1 MGKLNVKRGVSQAVE
16 AKTAVA
22 ELYQQLQQEQIKLLV
37 FFCSPHYNLNDLSQA
52 LVEFFPDTQVI
63 GCTTAGEITPLGY
76 LSGSLTGVSIASP
89 HFTAKISCIDSL
101 SHAHLSEIS
110 LPISALTAE
119 MTNYPSQE
127 LFAFLLID
135 GLSVLEETVVSTIYH
150 SLGNIPLFGGSAGDG
165 LDFQHTFIYY
175 QGEFRQDRVLLTLIH
190 TTHPFKVFRTAHFV
204 PTDKRM
210 VITEADTKRRIVH
223 EVNGLPAVEE
233 YARLVGVEVN
243 ELNPMMFAT
252 YPVLVKIGN
261 NYYVRSVSKV
271 NEDGGLSFFCAIDI
285 GVVMTIAKR
294 VDIVSDLRQ
303 LFEDIHQEIGQP
315 ALIFGCDCIL
325 RNLELDRFQLK
336 EKVGKMMVDN
346 HVIGFSTYGEQFN
359 NMHVNQTFTGIAI
372 GNSS

>member
-1 MGKLNVKRGVSQAVE
+1 MGKLSVKRGVSQATE

-22 ELYQQLQQEQIKLLV
+22 ELHQQLQQEQIKLVV
-37 FFCSPHYNLNDLSQA
+37 FFCSPHYNLTDLSHA
-52 LVEFFPDTQVI
+52 LTEFFPDIQVI

-89 HFTAKISCIDSL
+89 QLTATVACIESL
-101 SHAHLSEIS
+101 SQCHLADID
-110 LPISALTAE
+110 LQIKDL
-119 MTNYPSQE
+119 MTTMGEQPVQE
-127 LFAFLLID
+127 LFAFLMID

-150 SLGNIPLFGGSAGDG
+150 TLGNIPLFGGSAGDG
-165 LDFQHTFIYY
+165 LDFQHTFVYY
-175 QGEFRQDRVLLTLIH
+175 QGEFRQDRALLTLVH

-210 VITEADTKRRIVH
+210 VITGADTKHRIVH

-233 YARLVGVEVN
+233 YARLVGVDVK
-243 ELNPMMFAT
+243 ELTPMMFAT

-303 LFEDIHQEIGQP
+303 LFDDIHREIGQP
-315 ALIFGCDCIL
+315 ELIFGCDCIL

-336 EKVGKMMVDN
+336 EKVGQMMAEN

-359 NMHVNQTFTGIAI
+359 NMHVNQTFTGIAM